1 MIKAFG
7 MKSFLFCI
15 LIISSFFSILLG
27 KEWTTQITTE
37 EGRYSLGGPLLKD
50 EKNLVG
56 KWKGEND
63 EGDK

>member
-1 MIKAFG
+1 MIKALV
-7 MKSFLFCI
+7 MKSFLFFIFI
-15 LIISSFFSILLG
+15 LSSFFSILLG

-37 EGRYSLGGPLLKD
+37 DGSYSFGGPLLKD